1 MTVNFNNFSY
11 YFPQRDVKLNQIKYE
26 AAAFRLGTDLRGFCG
41 VLSTMGSM
49 PLKISNGVMEKLLRS
64 L

>member
-11 YFPQRDVKLNQIKYE
+11 YFPGRDVKLNKVKYE
-26 AAAFRLGTDLRGFCG
+26 AAAFRLGTDLRGYCR
-41 VLSTMGSM
+41 VLSTIDSM
-49 PLKISNGVMEKLLRS
+49 PLKTSNGVMEKLPGS